1 MKKQEI
7 IARMAKDAGL
17 TNAKAVAAYDSIIRS
32 MSETLAEGKRVMLG
46 GFGSLQ
52 PVERKARQVLHP
64 VTKEPL
70 QIERRRSVKFKPGP
84 RLQDLLDDSSSS

>member
-7 IARMAKDAGL
+7 ITRMAKDADL

-32 MSETLAEGKRVMLG
+32 MTEALARGERIMLG

-64 VTKEPL
+64 VTKQPL
-70 QIERRRSVKFKPGP
+70 QIERIKYCYT
-84 RLQDLLDDSSSS
+84 